1 MTLETDR
8 DAVEPRWAY
17 VPRTGWPA
25 MSAVVAI
32 VAIFLIALA
41 AASLAT
47 VGLVSLTGPAGPSAP
62 SEKLLLVSILVMQA
76 VVVALTLLAARL
88 KDSTAREAL
97 ALRPPA
103 RGWRQ
108 LVTGFAGLVVVVTI
122 INIAGKAVA
131 PGDMERDLQPFIG
144 IARSDLWW
152 LCLLAVGIGAPL
164 SEELTFRG
172 FLFSALA
179 KTRLGVAGT
188 SVLTSAA
195 WTAMHAGYS
204 PAGITE
210 VFLIG
215 LYFSYL
221 LARTGSLW
229 VPILCHGLYNSA
241 LLAFIALAPVAP
253 AAG

>member
-1 MTLETDR
+1 MTPESDSDT
-8 DAVEPRWAY
+8 AEPRQAY
-17 VPRTGWPA
+17 VPRTGWTA
-25 MSAVVAI
+25 ASAVVAI

-47 VGLVSLTGPAGPSAP
+47 IGLVSRTGPAGPSAP
-62 SEKLLLVSILVMQA
+62 SEKLLLVSILVMQV
-76 VVVALTLLAARL
+76 VVVALTLLAAGL
-88 KDSTAREAL
+88 KGSSVLETL
-97 ALRPPA
+97 ALRHPA

-108 LVTGFAGLVVVVTI
+108 LVTGFAGLVAVVTL
-122 INIAGKAVA
+122 INAVGKAVA

-179 KTRLGVAGT
+179 KTRLGAVGT
-188 SVLTSAA
+188 SIVTSAA

-221 LARTGSLW
+221 LVRTGSLW

-241 LLAFIALAPVAP
+241 LLAFIALAPIAP